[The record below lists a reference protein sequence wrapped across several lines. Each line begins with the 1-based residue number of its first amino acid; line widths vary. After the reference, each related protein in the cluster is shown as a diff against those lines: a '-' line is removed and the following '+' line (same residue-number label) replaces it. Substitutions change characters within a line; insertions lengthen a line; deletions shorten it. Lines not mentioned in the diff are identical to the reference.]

1 MKKSKKILLAVSV
14 ICILA
19 GLAMMAGAWL
29 TLLDMDS
36 GEVAVMQFEQKAHT
50 ITDPFSQIIINTVNS
65 SVEILPSTD
74 GSCHVICD
82 DNEKLYHEVTVQKT
96 EEGTLLHI
104 SQHDDW
110 EWYESLGGLHWD
122 KAPALKVYLPMTEYE
137 ILHASSGS
145 GDITVAQDFRFH
157 TVFTLSTSGNTALS
171 NLKAEHLTAR
181 SSGGDIIIR
190 SIQASQDVF
199 LENVSGAM
207 QIENLTAVNLTT
219 GTSSGI
225 TVLEDASSEYLNMS
239 TVSGHIRIHRGN
251 FTGTSHIES
260 SSGYVE
266 ISDSVCGDQTLLSV
280 SGSVTLQTV
289 QTTAMELHSSS
300 GTLTLWDVICDGNA
314 HFDTVSGEIM
324 FSGMD
329 AKNLELISSSGD
341 VSGDLL
347 TPKNFITKTS
357 SGYVEV
363 PPSVEDAGTCYVSTA
378 SGNIN
383 IVITP

>member
-1 MKKSKKILLAVSV
+1 MKKSKKILLTVSV

-36 GEVAVMQFEQKAHT
+36 GEIATMQFEKKAHT
-50 ITDPFSQIIINTVNS
+50 ITDPFSQIIISTVNS
-65 SVEILPSTD
+65 SIEILPSTD

-82 DNEKLYHEVTVQKT
+82 DNEKLYHEVSVQKT
-96 EEGTLLHI
+96 EEGSLLHI

-110 EWYESLGGLHWD
+110 EWYETLGGLHWD
-122 KAPALKVYLPMTEYE
+122 EAPTLKVYLPMTEYE

-145 GDITVAQDFRFH
+145 GDITVTQNFSFQ

-171 NLKAEHLTAR
+171 GLKAEHLTVR
-181 SSGGDIIIR
+181 SSGGDIVIR

-199 LENVSGAM
+199 LENVSGMM
-207 QIENLTAVNLTT
+207 QIENLTAANLTT
-219 GTSSGI
+219 STTSGN
-225 TVLEDASSEYLNMS
+225 TVLENASSEYLNMS
-239 TVSGHIRIHRGN
+239 TISGHIRIHQGN
-251 FTGTSHIES
+251 FSSTSLMES
-260 SSGYVE
+260 SSGFVE
-266 ISDSVCGDQTLLSV
+266 ITDSVCGDQTTYTT
-280 SGSVTLQTV
+280 SGNVTLQNV
-289 QTTAMELHSSS
+289 QTDGMELRSTS
-300 GTLTLWDVICDGNA
+300 GTLALWDVICSGNA

-324 FSGMD
+324 FSGLD
-329 AKNLELISSSGD
+329 AGNLDLVTSSGD

-347 TPKNFITKTS
+347 TPKNFITETS

-383 IVITP
+383 IVVTP